1 MTSNDNEPVEG
12 EVVST
17 SKKNDTQGQP
27 NRPERSTIQKLEDKG
42 FFKALG
48 IFLVLIVVAAILS
61 NDSPAPSDSKN
72 GEKGRLSFTLPIKTV
87 PEIKKDLLNT
97 LGITELE
104 KKIERGGSSI
114 LTNQKVVEEES
125 AVIKT
130 VENVSP
136 SVVSIVYRRE
146 DFDPFSGPISS
157 NEGIGTGFI
166 VDKTGLIVTN
176 AHVVSIPDADYS
188 VVLKDGS
195 TYQVTRVSTDEA
207 SDLAIL
213 EIEGKNLPVVD
224 LADSSKIKVGQTAV
238 AIGNA
243 LGQFSNSVTV
253 GVVSGLARELT
264 ASGAFG
270 DAKTY
275 ENVIQTDAALNP
287 GNSGGPLLNLSGQVM
302 GINVATTR
310 GADNIG
316 FAIPVNVLKPMLEG
330 YLKEGRLIRPYMG
343 VTYTMITEDIARLR
357 DFPQG
362 AYITRVMEDTPAG
375 KAGIERGD
383 IIVEFDGVALDG
395 DQTLGGLIRE
405 KKPGDKVDVVLERN
419 DERITLEVTLE
430 EMPEEQPE
438 L

>member
-1 MTSNDNEPVEG
+1 MSSNDKDPIVG
-12 EVVST
+12 EVVNTDST
-17 SKKNDTQGQP
+17 SNSHESASKK
-27 NRPERSTIQKLEDKG
+27 ERSSIQRLEDKG

-48 IFLVLIVVAAILS
+48 IFIVLIILAAILS
-61 NDSPAPSDSKN
+61 NDSPAPSDTNSK
-72 GEKGRLSFTLPIKTV
+72 EKGKISLTLPIKTM

-104 KKIERGGSSI
+104 RKIDRGSGSI
-114 LTNQKVVEEES
+114 LTNQKVVQEES
-125 AVIKT
+125 AVINT
-130 VENVSP
+130 VEDVSP
-136 SVVSIVYRRE
+136 SVVSIVYKRE

-166 VDKTGLIVTN
+166 VDETGLIVTN
-176 AHVVSIPDADYS
+176 AHVVSIPDANYS

-195 TYQVTRVSTDEA
+195 TYEVTRVSTDEA

-213 EIEGKNLPVVD
+213 EIEGKKLPVVD

-270 DAKTY
+270 ESKTY

-316 FAIPVNVLKPMLEG
+316 FAIPVNVLKPMLAG
-330 YLKEGRLIRPYMG
+330 YLKEGRLVRPYMG
-343 VTYTMITEDIARLR
+343 VTYTMITQDIARLR

-362 AYITRVMEDTPAG
+362 AYITRVMEGTPAG
-375 KAGIERGD
+375 NAGIERGD

-395 DQTLGGLIRE
+395 EQTLGGLIRE
-405 KKPGDKVDVVLERN
+405 KKPGDKVDVVIERG
-419 DERITLEVTLE
+419 DESITLEVTLE
-430 EMPEEQPE
+430 EMPDEQPE